1 VSEVIK
7 SMTGFA
13 AVSGSDARAKWDW
26 ELRAVNN
33 RGLDVRLRLPEG
45 CETLEPQIRK
55 LAATRIKR
63 GNVSVNLKLQRTSA
77 DGALDRAALER
88 GLARLLEID
97 QIAKEAGVALA
108 PSNALDVVTSS
119 ESGLANTGWDL
130 PADIGAQLPELFE
143 NFDKMRCTEGA
154 ELLSVLRAQLA
165 YIAKLTEAADHTAGI
180 RDARA
185 KTTLKERVNAVLE
198 DGQEIDSD
206 RLAQEIAVLVVKSD
220 VTEELD
226 RLRAHV
232 TAVEDLL
239 RDGGS
244 VGRKL
249 DFLMQEFNREA
260 NTLCS
265 KSQDAELTKIGVDMK
280 VIIEQMREQIQNLE

>member
-1 VSEVIK
+1 
-7 SMTGFA
+7 MTGFA